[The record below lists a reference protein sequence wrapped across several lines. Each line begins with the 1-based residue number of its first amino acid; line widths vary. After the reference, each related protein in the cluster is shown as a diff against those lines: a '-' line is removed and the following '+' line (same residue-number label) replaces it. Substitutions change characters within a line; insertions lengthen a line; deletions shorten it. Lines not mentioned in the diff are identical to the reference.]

1 MDERLQIIFT
11 RRSIRQYTSHETQ
24 DPPFVPFAH
33 IRVIRVH
40 AFVRGQAS
48 GRVPVWLAMTPARF
62 Q

>member
-40 AFVRGQAS
+40 VFTWIKQPGGCRLGW
-48 GRVPVWLAMTPARF
+48 R
-62 Q
+62 